1 MKLRLPFL
9 LLLVATVAAD
19 VCLTKR
25 SIYVRSGPS
34 KSYPIVKYIQKGIK
48 FLCDKPTVDGYVK
61 VHGEKEY
68 VSFGA
73 VSFVK
78 GSNAYDPV
86 PSAAENKSNW
96 PRFAKPFTT
105 SGAGV
110 KYFLQNDPRWSNV
123 PYTIHNDKYFVL
135 CFFHCFISFVSF
147 LFCCRFIFRR
157 QTIGSSGCGPTCAAM
172 AIVTL
177 TGADTNPLKASKFA
191 LIHGDRYRIILIS
204 FSVTVIVISIFL
216 LV

>member
-9 LLLVATVAAD
+9 LLLVAAVAAD

-68 VSFGA
+68 VSLGA

-135 CFFHCFISFVSF
+135 SFFHCFISFVSF
-147 LFCCRFIFRR
+147 LFCFV
-157 QTIGSSGCGPTCAAM
+157 SSLDGKQSAAV
-172 AIVTL
+172 AV
-177 TGADTNPLKASKFA
+177 
-191 LIHGDRYRIILIS
+191 DR
-204 FSVTVIVISIFL
+204 
-216 LV
+216 LVLRWQL